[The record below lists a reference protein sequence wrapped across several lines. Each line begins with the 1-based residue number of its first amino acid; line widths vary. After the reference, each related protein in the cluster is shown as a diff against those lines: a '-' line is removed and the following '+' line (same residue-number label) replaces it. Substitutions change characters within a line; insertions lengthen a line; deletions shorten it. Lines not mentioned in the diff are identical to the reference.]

1 MPARLRSLNNAASLI
16 PDSLHNPQ
24 LLHLVENGVTMEM
37 IDYVAR
43 FAAKVIR
50 VQGELPEPQTLPTP
64 PPTPQKVTFADQQ
77 DPSPPK
83 MISLEQFIY
92 HLVKVSNVQVSTL
105 LTTLV
110 YLERLRSKLPD
121 MATGMPCTR
130 HRVFLATLIV
140 TAKYLNDSSPK
151 NCHWANYAGMFDCPE
166 INLMEKQLLY
176 LLDYDLRFNEADV
189 CHLFAPF
196 MTPAARRTQ
205 TANIR
210 TSAVSRVVKGGRAR
224 AAQVQQV
231 PVPPPSLEIPQL
243 SLPPIPAPAAVRSS
257 SSTSSLSIRRV
268 DSRLSAMRLS
278 NGPTAV
284 PPPMY
289 SAVSVDSLSSSSS
302 SEMGS
307 LVDDSGSSSSS
318 SSGWM
323 SSDSEASEDERGPP
337 AHVYQSQLKLDV
349 DFSKVEPLDATS
361 VPPKRAF
368 PARAVPSYTVRSQH
382 LRDTRTR
389 KPSDTSSVHTVTAV
403 SPPIPPPSNP
413 RTARLQRD
421 AYFKRSSSISFPSS
435 MPHGNGGQGNRIP
448 SSSTMPSIP
457 RTGLSGGFLSRMWG
471 AATTRIHDKER
482 GVVEDP
488 VDPIGDGTGIH
499 QGHREGAFRRL
510 VQASR
515 TRPPTIDV

>member
-1 MPARLRSLNNAASLI
+1 
-16 PDSLHNPQ
+16 
-24 LLHLVENGVTMEM
+24 MEM

-176 LLDYDLRFNEADV
+176 LLDYDLRFNEAD
-189 CHLFAPF
+189 
-196 MTPAARRTQ
+196 
-205 TANIR
+205 
-210 TSAVSRVVKGGRAR
+210 
-224 AAQVQQV
+224 V